1 MTLQDKLFVEN
12 SKSYWIQLSK
22 EVLNNNQMEELVG
35 LFLGKDK
42 RMAQRAAAIVMTLAD
57 IESEL
62 FAPYMHI
69 LIKQLRH
76 NPTETQKRNI
86 VRIVDFVE
94 IPTTL
99 EVEIM
104 NFCFQYLENPKESIA
119 VRAFSMR
126 VLGKLHSKYPEI
138 KEELKTLVEMNLE
151 QNPSPGIV
159 NCGNKILK
167 SLKNKIL

>member
-1 MTLQDKLFVEN
+1 LTLQDKLFVEN

-22 EVLNNNQMEELVG
+22 EVLNNNQIEELVG

-42 RMAQRAAAIVMTLAD
+42 KIAQRAAAIIMTIAD
-57 IESEL
+57 MSPDVFEPFL
-62 FAPYMHI
+62 N
-69 LIKQLRH
+69 QLVH
-76 NPTETQKRNI
+76 HLLQKPTETQKRNI
-86 VRIVDFVE
+86 MRIVDFVE

-126 VLGKLHSKYPEI
+126 VLGKLYSKYPEI

-167 SLKNKIL
+167 SLKNIIL

>member
-22 EVLNNNQMEELVG
+22 EVLNNNQIEELVG

-42 RMAQRAAAIVMTLAD
+42 KIAQRAAAIIMTIAD
-57 IESEL
+57 MSPDVFEPFL
-62 FAPYMHI
+62 N
-69 LIKQLRH
+69 QLVH
-76 NPTETQKRNI
+76 HLLQKPTETQKRNI
-86 VRIVDFVE
+86 MRIVDFVE

-126 VLGKLHSKYPEI
+126 VLGKLYSKYPEI

-167 SLKNKIL
+167 SLKNIIL